1 MSKSNVL
8 EGRTSITL
16 LKIALPIMIGNLL
29 QLLYNFTDTYWLG
42 KLGAEAMAAITVIS
56 PVQSVIISFGG
67 GLSAGGAV
75 VMSQCFGAGDD
86 SRCKKAANQLFAL
99 IMCFSVVAAIV
110 LYFFCRP
117 MLGAMGAV
125 GEVAEIAIT
134 YQQIMVIDIPL
145 LYIVNIYT
153 AINNAEGKTAKP
165 LVFNFIGIVLN
176 MILDPLFI
184 VDMGWGAAGAALA
197 TVFAKLP
204 GAVIAMRLM
213 VSRKKRVHLS
223 VSMMKFDWHMIKNI
237 LKVSLPMSIGNSA
250 MSFGFVLM
258 SKSVMSY
265 GTLAVA
271 AYGIGN
277 KINGIVSSPSMA
289 MGNAVSI
296 MSGQA
301 KGAGR
306 PEKAGNAW
314 LCGMGM
320 MCMLLVVT
328 GFIISRNSISTAII
342 HIFSDDVQVIE
353 YGAHFLA
360 IMSLWSWTNGVYD
373 SSKGYLNGQ
382 GKTVSTVTV
391 NAARLWVFRFAILFV
406 CERILKIGVGSIW
419 YAVTFSNAL
428 AAVTM
433 SACAVWYMK
442 RKRALR

>member
-1 MSKSNVL
+1 MKNNVL
-8 EGRTSITL
+8 EGRTSASL
-16 LKIALPIMIGNLL
+16 LKIAIPIMLGNIL

-42 KLGAEAMAAITVIS
+42 KLGAEAMAAITVVS

-67 GLSAGGAV
+67 GLSAGGSV
-75 VMSQCFGAGDD
+75 VMSQYFGANDTKSC
-86 SRCKKAANQLFAL
+86 SRAANQIFSL
-99 IMCFSVVAAIV
+99 IMCFSILAAAV
-110 LYFFCRP
+110 LFFFCEP
-117 MLGAMGAV
+117 MLGAMGAE
-125 GEVAEIAIT
+125 GEVARLAVT

-165 LVFNFIGIVLN
+165 LVFNLIGIIIN

-184 VDMGWGAAGAALA
+184 VDLGWGSAGAALA
-197 TVFAKLP
+197 TVLAKLP
-204 GAVIAMRLM
+204 SAVIAILLM
-213 VSRKKRVHLS
+213 TSRKKEIRLRLRL
-223 VSMMKFDWHMIKNI
+223 MKFNWQMIQKI
-237 LKVSLPMSIGNSA
+237 LKISLPMSIGNSA

-258 SKSVMSY
+258 SKSVMNY

-301 KGAGR
+301 KGAKR
-306 PEKAGNAW
+306 PEKARGAW

-320 MCMLLVVT
+320 MCALLMVT
-328 GFIISRNSISTAII
+328 GFIISRNAVSTAII
-342 HIFSDDVQVIE
+342 RIFSQDLQVIE

-360 IMSLWSWTNGVYD
+360 VMSLWSWTNGVYD

-391 NAARLWVFRFAILFV
+391 NAARLWLFRFAILLV
-406 CERILKIGVGSIW
+406 CERILKIGVASIW

-428 AAVTM
+428 AALTM
-433 SACAVWYMK
+433 AVCVLWYM
-442 RKRALR
+442 RKK